1 MVYEMGKVLV
11 IDITKCNG
19 CHNCQVA
26 CKDEH
31 VGNDWSPI
39 AGAQPLTGQFWT
51 RVTDKVRGSV
61 PKVKVS
67 YLHSICRHCDD
78 APCIKACPEKAIYK
92 RPDGIVIID
101 PLKCRGN
108 KGCIRECP
116 YEDVTWFNEELNI
129 SQKCTFC
136 AHLIDKGWNETRCSD
151 ACPTGAFTFGD
162 EEELRDQIS
171 KSEISEIDLRTRPR
185 VYFIGLPKRFIG
197 ATVFDP
203 EEDEVIIGA
212 EVTIINNLTGKKICA
227 GTDDFGDFWV
237 DGLSQDRHT
246 IVIKKEGYPEK
257 RLDADLTIDDINL
270 GDIPMSKEK
279 A

>member
-1 MVYEMGKVLV
+1 MGKVLI

-31 VGNDWSPI
+31 VDNDWYPI
-39 AGAQPLTGQFWT
+39 AKPQPLTGQFWT

-67 YLHSICRHCDD
+67 YLHTICRHCDE
-78 APCIKACPEKAIYK
+78 APCIKACPNEAIYK

-101 PLKCRGN
+101 PEKCKGN
-108 KGCIRECP
+108 KSCIKECP
-116 YEDVTWFNEELNI
+116 YEGVIWFNEELNI

-151 ACPTGAFTFGD
+151 VCPTGAFTFGD

-171 KSEISEIDLRTRPR
+171 RAELSEIDSKTIPR
-185 VYFIGLPKRFIG
+185 VYFIGLPKRFVG

-212 EVTIINNLTGKKICA
+212 DVSIINTSNKKEIPVR
-227 GTDDFGDFWV
+227 TDDFGDFWV
-237 DGLSQDRHT
+237 DELYPDRYT
-246 IVIKKEGYPEK
+246 IVIKKSGYPEK
-257 RLDADLTIDDINL
+257 KLEADLTVDDINL
-270 GDIPMSKEK
+270 GDIPMSRKDR
-279 A
+279 

>member
-1 MVYEMGKVLV
+1 MGKILI

-39 AGAQPLTGQFWT
+39 ARPQPLAGQFWT
-51 RVTDKVRGSV
+51 KVTDKVRGSV

-67 YLHSICRHCDD
+67 YLHTICLHCDE
-78 APCIKACPEKAIYK
+78 APCIKACPNRAIYK
-92 RPDGIVIID
+92 RSDGIVIID
-101 PLKCRGN
+101 PLKCKGN
-108 KGCIRECP
+108 KSCIKECP
-116 YEDVTWFNEELNI
+116 YQGVIYFNEELNI

-136 AHLIDKGWNETRCSD
+136 AHLIDKGWDETRCSD

-171 KSEISEIDLRTRPR
+171 RADISATDLKTKPR

-197 ATVFDP
+197 ATVFDL
-203 EEDEVIIGA
+203 EQDEVIIGA
-212 EVTIINNLTGKKICA
+212 DVTIINNSGGKKITTK
-227 GTDDFGDFWV
+227 TDDFGDFWA
-237 DGLSQDRHT
+237 DGLSQDRYT
-246 IVIKKEGYPEK
+246 VIIKKTGYPEK
-257 RLDADLTIDDINL
+257 KIEADLTVDDINL
-270 GDIPMSKEK
+270 GDIPMSRKDR
-279 A
+279 